1 MVPVTEVTRDAEA
14 DEFSAADY
22 REIYEELRSH
32 HTLRQFAE
40 MTHTRYSIAWWS
52 KYERGE
58 VELTREARNELRRA
72 VGPSELPMTIPEAL
86 ADVNPNAVVYRVGER
101 RPDRVILVGH
111 DLPLAMRLNGTLM
124 VEDSPSNEL
133 VTVVTRRRQRVS
145 VSIQAELWQRLNAT
159 RLAQNLTWSELL
171 SRLLAE

>member
-1 MVPVTEVTRDAEA
+1 MLRKA
-14 DEFSAADY
+14 DT
-22 REIYEELRSH
+22 I
-32 HTLRQFAE
+32 
-40 MTHTRYSIAWWS
+40 
-52 KYERGE
+52 
-58 VELTREARNELRRA
+58 
-72 VGPSELPMTIPEAL
+72 PSETVCSSPNGLPMTIVEVMAEV
-86 ADVNPNAVVYRVGER
+86 DPNAVVYRVGER
-101 RPDRVILVGH
+101 RPDTVILVGH

-145 VSIQAELWQRLNAT
+145 VSIQAELWQKLNAA